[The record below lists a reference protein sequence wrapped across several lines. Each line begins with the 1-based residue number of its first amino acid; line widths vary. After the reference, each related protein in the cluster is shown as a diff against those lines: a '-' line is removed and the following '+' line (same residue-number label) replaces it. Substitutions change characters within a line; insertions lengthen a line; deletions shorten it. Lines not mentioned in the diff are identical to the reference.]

1 MKFLSNNSFLVLLTC
16 FFLTTISSC
25 QEKNELS
32 PHAPKDALST
42 FRLPEG
48 YRIELVA
55 SEPLISDP
63 VEVAFDEDQKMYVVQ
78 MDDYPSEDMKDY
90 PADADPKS
98 KIMLLEDKD
107 GDGFYETGTAF
118 ATGLKYAN
126 GVMPWKGGVLVTSA
140 PDILFLKDTTGDGKA
155 DIKKVM
161 LTGFAVTNPQL
172 RMGSLRY
179 GLDNWI
185 YGAYSRAGGGKWRKE
200 FEGKGSPLNFPEK
213 QQQDVPKI
221 FPGTNFRMLPDQFKL
236 EPSGGMSQFGL
247 SFDASWNQFT
257 DWNNVHIRHVVINDK
272 YLLNNPFLSVSNTM
286 AEISD
291 HGNAAPVYA
300 ITKNMLNLHESEMG
314 HFTSA
319 CGICEYTGNL
329 FTGKFAKASFVCE
342 PVSNL
347 VHSDILT
354 PNGATFKAE
363 RAEDGKEFLAST
375 DSWFRP
381 VNLTVGP
388 DGALYVVD
396 FYRKLVEHPDWLAM
410 ADSTGFYT
418 HAGEIKESD
427 FLEGNDRGRIYRIVP
442 KDLKAEKNKMPQ
454 LSKMDI
460 KGLVGFLNNP
470 NMWWRMNA
478 QRLLVDS
485 KDATAVPLIINSLTA
500 GMSPEGTMNALWTL
514 QGLDALSDTL
524 LENAFQNGSPV
535 VRKQA
540 VLLSESRLGNKNIL
554 DRVISASSD
563 ADAFVQFQVALSL
576 SNIAKSNQDVFQA
589 LHRIIST
596 HIYDK
601 WFQTAVLLGA
611 SENPLQ
617 WYEAS
622 KDFQVKVD
630 SQKVDKREF
639 LRKISSIIG
648 AKYKENEMSS
658 LVKMISDVKDTGVAI
673 SSLQGIIDGM
683 KRNTSKITLSA
694 EGQHALVLL
703 ISDKTPAVSDAAI
716 DLATGFRLM
725 PSAELSSL
733 IQASKSIAPDGGQP
747 LENRIRAIRIIGL
760 DSKGESFPLLE
771 KMLEPNEPADI
782 QVAAV
787 NVLLRSQNDI
797 STNLLLS
804 KWNLLTPKAHAEV
817 EAGFLARPARVK
829 SLIGAIENGKIK
841 QSWLSR
847 NAQNRL
853 IKNSDSTISERAKG
867 IFKDLAEGDRGKVI
881 IDYNPSTTVTG
892 DPAKGK
898 TVFKNVCSV
907 CHKLEG
913 VGVNFAPDLHALS
926 NQTKIN
932 LLTMILDPNNTIAAG
947 YEGYTIETTDGGTF
961 AGIIESENAS
971 GLILKSPGGTVQTI
985 LKSNI
990 KSMAPMS
997 VSLMPEGLESSVNKD
1012 DMADL
1017 LEYLKTLN

>member
-1 MKFLSNNSFLVLLTC
+1 MKFLRSHSFRSLFAF
-16 FFLTTISSC
+16 FFLMTILSCKQKDQLPPFSPKDTIS
-25 QEKNELS
+25 
-32 PHAPKDALST
+32 T
-42 FRLPEG
+42 FQLPEG

-55 SEPLISDP
+55 SEPLINDP
-63 VEVAFDEDQKMYVVQ
+63 VEVAFDEDGKMYVAQ

-107 GDGFYETGTAF
+107 GDGFYETGTVF
-118 ATGLKYAN
+118 ASGLKYAN
-126 GVMPWKGGVLVTSA
+126 GVMPWKGGILVTSA
-140 PDILFLKDTTGDGKA
+140 PDIYFLKDTDGDGKA
-155 DIKKVM
+155 DTQKVV

-185 YGAYSRAGGGKWRKE
+185 YGAYSRAGGGKWREE
-200 FEGKGSPLNFPEK
+200 FTGKGSPLNFPEK
-213 QQQDVPKI
+213 PQQDLPKI
-221 FPGTNFRMLPDQFKL
+221 FPGTNFRFLPDEFNL

-272 YLLNNPFLSVSNTM
+272 YLLNNPFLSVNNTM

-291 HGNAAPVYA
+291 HGNASAVYA
-300 ITKNMLNLHESEMG
+300 ITKSMLNLHESEMG

-329 FTGKFAKASFVCE
+329 FEGKYAKASFVCE

-427 FLEGNDRGRIYRIVP
+427 FLEGNDRGRIYRVVP
-442 KDLKAEKNKMPQ
+442 KDFKAEKNKKPE
-454 LSKMDI
+454 LSMMDN
-460 KGLVGFLNNP
+460 KSLVEYLNNP

-478 QRLLVDS
+478 QRLLVDR
-485 KDATAVPLIINSLTA
+485 KDAAAIPLIKDLLSA
-500 GMSPEGTMNALWTL
+500 GISPEGTMNALWTL
-514 QGLDALSDTL
+514 EGLGALSDTL
-524 LENAFQNGSPV
+524 LEKAFQDASPL
-535 VRKQA
+535 VRRQA
-540 VLLSESRLGNKNIL
+540 VMLAESRLGNKNIF

-563 ADAFVQFQVALSL
+563 SDPFVQFQVALTL
-576 SNIAKSNQDVFQA
+576 SNIAKSNPDIFQA
-589 LHRIIST
+589 LNRIIST
-596 HIYDK
+596 HINDK

-611 SENPLQ
+611 SENAIQ
-617 WYEAS
+617 WYEAY
-622 KDFQVKVD
+622 KDFEVKVD
-630 SQKVDKREF
+630 SQKVDKQEF
-639 LRKISSIIG
+639 LRKISSIVG

-658 LVKMISDVKDTGVAI
+658 LVKMISAINDTGVVV
-673 SSLQGIIDGM
+673 SSLQGMIDGV
-683 KRNTSKITLSA
+683 KRNTDKVKLTP
-694 EGQHALVLL
+694 EGQHGLISL
-703 ISDKTPAVSDAAI
+703 ISDKSPNVRKAAI
-716 DLATGFRLM
+716 DLASGLQLM
-725 PSAELSSL
+725 PSSELAD
-733 IQASKSIAPDGGQP
+733 IFNTAKSIAPDGSRP
-747 LENRIRAIRIIGL
+747 LENRILAIKVIGL
-760 DSKGESFPLLE
+760 DTKGDSFSILR
-771 KMLEPNEPADI
+771 KMLGPNEPSDI
-782 QVAAV
+782 QLAVA
-787 NVLLRSQNDI
+787 NVLLRNQQDL
-797 STNLLLS
+797 STNLLLD
-804 KWNLLTPKAHAEV
+804 KWNLLNPKVHDAV
-817 EAGFLARPARVK
+817 EAGFLARPSRSK
-829 SLIGAIENGKIK
+829 SLISAIESGKIK

-853 IKNSDSTISERAKG
+853 LKNSDSTIRQRAKD
-867 IFKDLAEGDRGKVI
+867 IFKDLAGGDRGKLI
-881 IDYNPSTTVTG
+881 MDYNVSSSVTG
-892 DPAKGK
+892 DPVKGK
-898 TVFKNVCSV
+898 TVFKNVCSI
-907 CHKLEG
+907 CHRLEG
-913 VGVNFAPDLHALS
+913 VGVDFAPDLHALS

-947 YEGYTIETTDGGTF
+947 YEGYTVENTDGGTF
-961 AGIIESENAS
+961 AGIIENENAS
-971 GLILKSPGGTVQTI
+971 NLILKSPGGAVRTI

-997 VSLMPEGLESSVNKD
+997 VSLMPEGLETSINKD

-1017 LEYLKTLN
+1017 LEYLKTVK

>member
-1 MKFLSNNSFLVLLTC
+1 MRFLRRNSLLFLVAC
-16 FFLTTISSC
+16 FVLITISSC
-25 QEKNELS
+25 KQRDLQPPYS
-32 PHAPKDALST
+32 PQDALST
-42 FRLPEG
+42 FKLPEG
-48 YRIELVA
+48 YRIEVAA
-55 SEPLISDP
+55 SEPLINDP
-63 VEVAFDEDQKMYVVQ
+63 VEVAFDEDGKMYVVQ

-107 GDGFYETGTAF
+107 GDGFYETGTVF
-118 ATGLKYAN
+118 ASGLKYAN

-140 PDILFLKDTTGDGKA
+140 PDILFLKDTNGDGKA
-155 DIKKVM
+155 DVKEVM

-200 FEGKGSPLNFPEK
+200 FEDKGSPLNFPEK
-213 QQQDVPKI
+213 LQQDLPKI
-221 FPGTNFRMLPDQFKL
+221 FPGTNFRFLPDQFKV
-236 EPSGGMSQFGL
+236 ETSGGMSQFGL

-272 YLLNNPFLSVSNTM
+272 YLLKNPFLSVSNTM

-291 HGNAAPVYA
+291 HGNASPVYS

-319 CGICEYTGNL
+319 CGICEYSGNL
-329 FTGKFAKASFVCE
+329 FKGKYAKASFVCE

-354 PNGATFKAE
+354 LNGATFSAK
-363 RAEDGKEFLAST
+363 RAEEGKEFLAST

-418 HAGEIKESD
+418 HAGEIKEAD

-442 KDLKAEKNKMPQ
+442 TDFTADKKKKPE
-454 LSKMDI
+454 LSKIDI
-460 KGLVGFLNNP
+460 KGLVKYLNNP

-478 QRLLVDS
+478 QRLLVDR
-485 KDATAVPLIINSLTA
+485 KDAAAVPLITDLLSTGINPEGTINSLWA
-500 GMSPEGTMNALWTL
+500 LEGL
-514 QGLDALSDTL
+514 GALSDTL
-524 LENAFQNGSPV
+524 LGKAFQHASPL

-540 VLLSESRLGNKNIL
+540 VLLAESRLENKHIF
-554 DRVISASSD
+554 DGVINASSD
-563 ADAFVQFQVALSL
+563 SDPFVQFQVALTL
-576 SNIAKSNQDVFQA
+576 TNAAKSNPEVFKA
-589 LHRIIST
+589 LNRIIST
-596 HIYDK
+596 HINDK
-601 WFQTAVLLGA
+601 WFQTAVLLCA
-611 SENPLQ
+611 SENAIQ
-617 WYEAS
+617 WYQAF
-622 KDFQVKVD
+622 KDFEVKVD
-630 SQKVDKREF
+630 SQRVDKREF
-639 LRKISSIIG
+639 LRKTTSIVG
-648 AKYKENEMSS
+648 AQSNENALSS
-658 LVKMISDVKDTGVAI
+658 LVEMISGVKDTGVVI

-683 KRNTSKITLSA
+683 KRNTKKIKLSSG
-694 EGQHALVLL
+694 GQHALIAL
-703 ISDKTPAVSDAAI
+703 VSQKSSNVSEAAI
-716 DLATGFRLM
+716 DLASRLQLR
-725 PSAELSSL
+725 PSVELNN
-733 IQASKSIAPDGGQP
+733 IINNAKAFVPDGNQSI
-747 LENRIRAIRIIGL
+747 ESRILAIKIIGL
-760 DSKGESFPLLE
+760 DPKGNSLALFEN
-771 KMLEPNEPADI
+771 MLGPNESSDI
-782 QVAAV
+782 QLAV
-787 NVLLRSQNDI
+787 VHVLLSNQQDLFTDLILNR
-797 STNLLLS
+797 
-804 KWNLLTPKAHAEV
+804 WNLLNPKVHDAVEV
-817 EAGFLARPARVK
+817 GFLARSTRSKA
-829 SLIGAIENGKIK
+829 LITAIESGKIK
-841 QSWLSR
+841 PAWISR

-853 IKNSDSTISERAKG
+853 LKNSDSTISQRAKG
-867 IFKDLAEGDRGKVI
+867 IFRDFVGGDRGKVI
-881 IDYNPSTTVTG
+881 IDYNISSTVTG

-898 TVFKNVCSV
+898 VVFKNVCSV
-907 CHKLEG
+907 CHKLDE
-913 VGVNFAPDLHALS
+913 VGVNFAPDLHSLS

-971 GLILKSPGGTVQTI
+971 NLILKSPGGAVQTI

-997 VSLMPEGLESSVNKD
+997 VSLMPEGLETSINKD
-1012 DMADL
+1012 DMANL
-1017 LEYLKTLN
+1017 LEYLKTLK